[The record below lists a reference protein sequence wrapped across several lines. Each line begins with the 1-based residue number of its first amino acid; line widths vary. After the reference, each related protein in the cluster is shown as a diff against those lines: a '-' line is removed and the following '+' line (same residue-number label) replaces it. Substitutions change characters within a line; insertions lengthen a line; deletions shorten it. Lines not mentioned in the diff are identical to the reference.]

1 MTDDSNGPTI
11 RTLEDADL
19 GGIIALDE
27 KISGTYRPDVWETRF
42 TYYMRRDPEAC
53 LVAERDDRIVGFMLG
68 DVRAGEFGLEEPT
81 GWVEVLGVDPEERGR
96 NIGRQLADHILEHFR
111 AAGAHSVRTLVDQE
125 MTGIEQFF
133 TALGFAP
140 APVRTYVKTL

>member
-1 MTDDSNGPTI
+1 MTDDSKEPTI

-27 KISGTYRPDVWETRF
+27 KINGSYRPDVWETRF

-53 LVAERDDRIVGFMLG
+53 LVADRGGRVVGFMLG

-96 NIGRQLADHILEHFR
+96 NIGRRLADRILDHFR